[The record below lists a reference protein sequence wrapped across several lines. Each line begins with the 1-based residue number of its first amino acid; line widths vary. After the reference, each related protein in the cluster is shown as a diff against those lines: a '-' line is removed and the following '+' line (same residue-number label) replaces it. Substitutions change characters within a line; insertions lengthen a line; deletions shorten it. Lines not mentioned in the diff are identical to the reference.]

1 MTIDKSYNPHDI
13 EARWYKHWEDRGYFA
28 PSQADG
34 EPYCIM
40 IPPPN
45 VTGSLHMGHAFQD
58 TIMDA
63 LIRFN
68 RMKGRNT
75 LWQPGM
81 DHAGIATQMVVERLI
96 NAEGKTRHDYG
107 REKFIEKVWDW
118 KAESGGTITQQLR
131 RMGASPDWD
140 NERFTMDEGLNKAV
154 NEVFVSLYDE
164 GIIYRGKR
172 LVNWDPVLHTAL
184 SDLEVLSEE
193 EKGFLWHLKYP
204 LCDSELSDSDSF
216 LIVATTRPETMLGD
230 TAVAV
235 HPDDERY
242 QDLVGRYCELP
253 LTGRKIPIIA
263 DDYVDPE
270 FGSGCVKITPA
281 HDFNDYQVWVR
292 HRHSAEMTNQIHGG
306 LINVFNDD
314 ASIRDNQNNNDLE
327 EGQLIPSAYVGL
339 DRIQARK
346 NIVADFEAL
355 GLLERI
361 DDHRLMIPRGDRSG
375 AVVEPYLTDQWYVD
389 LTRDVQDDGRPGGK
403 AVITDPS
410 IDAVRS
416 GKIEFVPESWSKTY
430 YQWLENIEDWCIS
443 RQIWWGHRIPA
454 WYDDDDNVYVGHDE
468 QQVRNKYFLDS
479 GVSLRQD
486 DDVLD
491 TWFSSALWPFSTLGW
506 PEQTERLKTFYPTS
520 VLVTGFDIIF
530 FWVARMIMMGTK
542 FMGEVPF
549 SQVYIHGLVRDAHG
563 QKMSKSKG
571 NVLDPIDLIDGIDL
585 DALVSKRV
593 KGMMQPHLEEKIAK
607 LTRKDFP
614 DGIPGFGTDAL
625 RFTFAALASNGR
637 DINFDLGRIEGYR
650 NFCNKIWNAAR
661 FVQMNTEGMDCGQ
674 CEYQSNQ
681 RVELSSAD
689 RWMISRLQKSELKI
703 EEAIVRYRFDHAAQE
718 IYDLTWNYYCDWY
731 LELSKTVLSNP
742 DSPEALQIGTR
753 RTLLRVLETILRLA
767 HPIMPFIT
775 EDIWQRISEQA
786 GKSGETIMTQPYPE
800 SDPDKIDELAEIEI
814 EWVMAFILGVRKIR
828 GEMDISPGKRVPVL
842 IADASADDL
851 AKLAANRSFL
861 DVVGKIESIDV
872 LDQGQEQP
880 EAAITM
886 LGNMKLLIP
895 MAGLIDKGAELARL
909 GKQALQIEAEIQRVS
924 KKLGNSGFVEKAP
937 AVVVQKEQQKL
948 DDYRVQKSGIEQQI
962 EKISAL

>member
-1 MTIDKSYNPHDI
+1 
-13 EARWYKHWEDRGYFA
+13 
-28 PSQADG
+28 
-34 EPYCIM
+34 
-40 IPPPN
+40 
-45 VTGSLHMGHAFQD
+45 
-58 TIMDA
+58 
-63 LIRFN
+63 
-68 RMKGRNT
+68 
-75 LWQPGM
+75 
-81 DHAGIATQMVVERLI
+81 
-96 NAEGKTRHDYG
+96 
-107 REKFIEKVWDW
+107 
-118 KAESGGTITQQLR
+118 
-131 RMGASPDWD
+131 
-140 NERFTMDEGLNKAV
+140 
-154 NEVFVSLYDE
+154 
-164 GIIYRGKR
+164 
-172 LVNWDPVLHTAL
+172 
-184 SDLEVLSEE
+184 
-193 EKGFLWHLKYP
+193 
-204 LCDSELSDSDSF
+204 
-216 LIVATTRPETMLGD
+216 
-230 TAVAV
+230 
-235 HPDDERY
+235 
-242 QDLVGRYCELP
+242 
-253 LTGRKIPIIA
+253 
-263 DDYVDPE
+263 
-270 FGSGCVKITPA
+270 
-281 HDFNDYQVWVR
+281 
-292 HRHSAEMTNQIHGG
+292 
-306 LINVFNDD
+306 
-314 ASIRDNQNNNDLE
+314 
-327 EGQLIPSAYVGL
+327 
-339 DRIQARK
+339 
-346 NIVADFEAL
+346 
-355 GLLERI
+355 
-361 DDHRLMIPRGDRSG
+361 
-375 AVVEPYLTDQWYVD
+375 
-389 LTRDVQDDGRPGGK
+389 
-403 AVITDPS
+403 
-410 IDAVRS
+410 
-416 GKIEFVPESWSKTY
+416 
-430 YQWLENIEDWCIS
+430 
-443 RQIWWGHRIPA
+443 
-454 WYDDDDNVYVGHDE
+454 
-468 QQVRNKYFLDS
+468 
-479 GVSLRQD
+479 
-486 DDVLD
+486 
-491 TWFSSALWPFSTLGW
+491 
-506 PEQTERLKTFYPTS
+506 
-520 VLVTGFDIIF
+520 
-530 FWVARMIMMGTK
+530 MGTK

-614 DGIPGFGTDAL
+614 DGIPSFGTDAL

-689 RWMISRLQKSELKI
+689 RWMISRLQKSEQKI

-731 LELSKTVLSNP
+731 LELSKTVLNNP

-872 LDQGQEQP
+872 LDQGKEQP